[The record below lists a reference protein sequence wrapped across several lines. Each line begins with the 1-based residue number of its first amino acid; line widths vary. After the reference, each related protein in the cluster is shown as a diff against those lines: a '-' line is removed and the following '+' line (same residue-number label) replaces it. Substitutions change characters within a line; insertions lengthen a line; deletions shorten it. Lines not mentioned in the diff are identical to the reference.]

1 MDEKKAV
8 DTGALEYFH
17 DKLKGEF
24 ATPAQAADI
33 AEESAYFVPA
43 SSAETLAGSVSL
55 TLPVPAIQGANV
67 RFVSPLASGDITVGV
82 TIDGVQYQW
91 RDTGGNSIA
100 GLADMFDAGAVVDIS
115 LDRENVIAYFI
126 GATPVPP
133 VIFYSEA
140 TPPARRI
147 PGRLYS
153 RVLADFASDNFW
165 E

>member
-8 DTGALEYFH
+8 DSGALEYFH

-24 ATPAQAADI
+24 STPAQAKDI
-33 AEESAYFVPA
+33 AKESVYFVPA
-43 SSAETLAGSVSL
+43 SSANALAGSVSL

-91 RDTGGNSIA
+91 RDVDGNNIA
-100 GLADMFDAGAVVDIS
+100 GLADVFDAGAVVDIS
-115 LDRENVIAYFI
+115 VDREGVVAYFI

-133 VIFYSEA
+133 IIAYPENA
-140 TPPARRI
+140 PPAQRI
-147 PGRLYS
+147 PGRMYS
-153 RVLADFASDNFW
+153 RVIADFASDNFW

>member
-1 MDEKKAV
+1 MDEKKSV
-8 DTGALEYFH
+8 DIGALSYFH

-24 ATPAQAADI
+24 TTPEQAADASKANI
-33 AEESAYFVPA
+33 YFVPA
-43 SSAETLAGSVSL
+43 LSATAVAGSVSI

-67 RFVSPLASGDITVGV
+67 RFRAPLASGDISVGI

-91 RDTGGNSIA
+91 RDVEGNSLA
-100 GLADMFDAGAVVDIS
+100 GLADIFDAGAVVDIS
-115 LDRENVIAYFI
+115 VDREGVVAYFI

-133 VIFYSEA
+133 IIAYTESA
-140 TPPARRI
+140 PPAQRI
-147 PGRLYS
+147 PGRIYS